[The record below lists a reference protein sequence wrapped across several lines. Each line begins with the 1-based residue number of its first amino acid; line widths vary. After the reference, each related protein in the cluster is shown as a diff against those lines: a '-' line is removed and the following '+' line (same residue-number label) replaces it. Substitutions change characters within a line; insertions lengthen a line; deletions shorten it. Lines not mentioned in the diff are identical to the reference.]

1 MAQDQPKNRA
11 SSHSGDLGQDPS
23 EPLSLAD
30 SDTGKP
36 HAPQPPSPVPTPR
49 PVIAS
54 PEGATTTG
62 GFETLMGKLVISSG
76 LATPEE
82 VEQCNEVLK
91 TRTDQIGARTLADLL
106 VERSYVTDHQL
117 SRLRDDFEAK
127 KSGQRIPG
135 YRIQRKLGSGAMATV
150 FLAHQL
156 SLDRPVAI
164 KVLPKKFS
172 DNVKFIERFYKEG
185 RAAAKLNHPN
195 IVGAYDVGHAGEH
208 HYFVM
213 EYVDGMTVYEEFAS
227 KKRLDEATTIRY
239 IKQVALAL
247 QHAHDQGFIHRDIK
261 PKNIMLSSNGTVKLA
276 DLGLARALTD
286 LETAKAEAGRAYGTP
301 YYISPEQIRG
311 DLNLTPA
318 TDIYGLGATTFHM
331 LTGQVPF
338 QGKNP
343 SAVMHRHL
351 KDDLVP
357 PDHLNPAISP
367 GMAQIIEM
375 MMEKQPGNRYQTAED
390 LLTDLELVGNGQP
403 PHFAR
408 HALDL
413 ASAGKAESQVAPG
426 PPTAPQINTST
437 GSSLSNLTIGFII
450 VTVALVLSLLV
461 NAFLFLSSP

>member
-1 MAQDQPKNRA
+1 MAQDQPKKRA
-11 SSHSGDLGQDPS
+11 SSHAGDLGADPP

-30 SDTGKP
+30 SDAAHH
-36 HAPQPPSPVPTPR
+36 HAPQPPSPVPTP
-49 PVIAS
+49 PAAIPTSDA
-54 PEGATTTG
+54 ATTG
-62 GFETLMGKLVISSG
+62 GFETLMGKLVVSSG

-82 VEQCNEVLK
+82 VEQCNDLLK
-91 TRTDQIGARTLADLL
+91 AGTDQEGARTLADLL
-106 VERSYVTDHQL
+106 VERHYVTDHQL
-117 SRLRDDFEAK
+117 NRLRDDFEAK

-213 EYVDGMTVYEEFAS
+213 EYVDGETVYDEIVA
-227 KKRLDEATTIRY
+227 KKRMDEKTAIDY
-239 IKQVALAL
+239 IKQVARAL

-261 PKNIMLSSNGTVKLA
+261 PKNIMLSSSGAVKLA

-286 LETAKAEAGRAYGTP
+286 METAKAEAGRAYGTP

-311 DLNLTPA
+311 DMNLSPA

-338 QGKNP
+338 HGKNP

-367 GMAQIIEM
+367 GMAQIVEM
-375 MMEKQPGNRYQTAED
+375 MMEKQPGNRYQSADD

-413 ASAGKAESQVAPG
+413 ATAGAAEAKVAPS
-426 PPTAPQINTST
+426 PPTKPQIVKTQGT
-437 GSSLSNLTIGFII
+437 SLSMAAVIGIA
-450 VTVALVLSLLV
+450 VLAAVLSGILV
-461 NAFLFLSSP
+461 FVLTQI